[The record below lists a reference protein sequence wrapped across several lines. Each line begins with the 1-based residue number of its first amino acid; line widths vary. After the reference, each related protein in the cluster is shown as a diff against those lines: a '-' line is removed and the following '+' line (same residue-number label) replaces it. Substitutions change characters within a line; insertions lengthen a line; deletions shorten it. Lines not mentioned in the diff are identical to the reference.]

1 MAPTSFVVNSLPL
14 LIIGTISTSIL
25 AWRVLK
31 TRWRSFSSTIH
42 VAHACVRACVCVC
55 VCVCVYMCGTAWRE
69 IEIKK
74 SVPGASRTASFSV
87 YASLVGGTQPPREN
101 KEIDDERALLFES
114 SHIRLLRR
122 DRFVPVCAALFNGF
136 PHVCS
141 YVDQLRPP
149 CASIVPFVARG
160 RVRFRQ
166 INRDQSVI
174 YRLLTLS
181 SYANMRARARAV
193 LTH

>member
-1 MAPTSFVVNSLPL
+1 M
-14 LIIGTISTSIL
+14 
-25 AWRVLK
+25 LK
-31 TRWRSFSSTIH
+31 TRRSFSSTIH
-42 VAHACVRACVCVC
+42 VAHVCVCACVRAC
-55 VCVCVYMCGTAWRE
+55 MCAWKE

-74 SVPGASRTASFSV
+74 SVPGRHAPRVFRCTPAS
-87 YASLVGGTQPPREN
+87 VGGTQPPREN

-122 DRFVPVCAALFNGF
+122 ERFVPVCAAPFNGF
-136 PHVCS
+136 PHVCF

-174 YRLLTLS
+174 YWLLTLP
-181 SYANMRARARAV
+181 SYVSASAR
-193 LTH
+193 

>member
-1 MAPTSFVVNSLPL
+1 MAPTSFVVNSLPF
-14 LIIGTISTSIL
+14 LIIGTISGVKNAAIFL
-25 AWRVLK
+25 VDD
-31 TRWRSFSSTIH
+31 TRCTC
-42 VAHACVRACVCVC
+42 VCVRACVYVC
-55 VCVCVYMCGTAWRE
+55 VERDRN
-69 IEIKK
+69 KK
-74 SVPGASRTASFSV
+74 KRTGASRTASFSV

-122 DRFVPVCAALFNGF
+122 ERFVPVCAAPFNGF
-136 PHVCS
+136 PHVCF

-174 YRLLTLS
+174 YWLLTLS
-181 SYANMRARARAV
+181 SCMSASAR
-193 LTH
+193 